1 MKVDV
6 AFQCDGTCV
15 ECTFGNYNRTTTI
28 QATCYDSL
36 VDCFMTGSIRGV
48 GLGAEVRNE
57 IRLFG
62 ERCFLDLLFNLCT
75 LLESLIE
82 IYRIGSCQCGREKQG
97 NNSEYFFHAFP
108 VLLLMVIRYVGKS
121 TESDSIRGKSFWHKM
136 CKI

>member
-15 ECTFGNYNRTTTI
+15 ECTFWNYNRTTTI
-28 QATCYDSL
+28 QATCNDSL
-36 VDCFMTGSIRGV
+36 VDCFMAGSIRGV
-48 GLGAEVRNE
+48 GFGAEVRNE

-82 IYRIGSCQCGREKQG
+82 IIELAVANVAERSREIIPSTFFMRFQF
-97 NNSEYFFHAFP
+97 YFKW
-108 VLLLMVIRYVGKS
+108 LLDMQAKVRKVTLL
-121 TESDSIRGKSFWHKM
+121 
-136 CKI
+136 

>member
-15 ECTFGNYNRTTTI
+15 ECTFWNYNRTTTI
-28 QATCYDSL
+28 QATCNDSL
-36 VDCFMTGSIRGV
+36 VDCFMAGSIRGV
-48 GLGAEVRNE
+48 RFGAEVRNE

-82 IYRIGSCQCGREKQG
+82 MAVANVAERSREIIPSTFFMRFQF
-97 NNSEYFFHAFP
+97 YFKW
-108 VLLLMVIRYVGKS
+108 LLDMQAKVRKVTLL
-121 TESDSIRGKSFWHKM
+121 
-136 CKI
+136 

>member
-6 AFQCDGTCV
+6 TFQCDGTCV
-15 ECTFGNYNRTTTI
+15 ECTFGNYNRATAI

-36 VDCFMTGSIRGV
+36 VDCLMAGSIRGV
-48 GLGAEVRNE
+48 GFGTEVRNE
-57 IRLFG
+57 IRLFW
-62 ERCFLDLLFNLCT
+62 ERCFLDLFFNLCT

-82 IYRIGSCQCGREKQG
+82 IYRVGCCQCGREKQG